1 MNVLE
6 IFSAI
11 PSMFQGVV
19 TLFEGNPTIAFAR
32 VFLILLGFL
41 LVYLGR
47 KGTLEPLLMIPMGL
61 AMATVNAGVML
72 LDPMTTSAVLD
83 HATSPIVRASHT
95 GVASVTAVADSL
107 ARTQG
112 TLHVAPLVQQSD
124 NLLYMLQ
131 VDWLQPIYSFTFSN
145 GLIACFVFM
154 GIGVLLDVGYLIARP
169 FQSMILALF
178 AELGTV
184 MVLPIGVA
192 LGLKPGEA
200 AAIAMVGGAD
210 GPMVLFTSLMLAKDL
225 FVPICVV
232 AYLYLGLT
240 YGGYPYL
247 VRFLVPAKLRA
258 IPTQPSKRKNISS
271 AQKLAFAVIGCTVL
285 SLLFPVAAP
294 LFLSLF
300 LGVAVREAG
309 LKEFQNVIEN
319 VFLYGATLFL
329 GLVLGILCE
338 ANTILNPKVL
348 LLLVLGILAL
358 LLSGIGGIMGGYFM
372 YFVSGRKVN
381 PAIGIAAVSCV
392 PTTAKV
398 AQKEVTKVAP
408 GVIVLP
414 EALGANIS
422 GVITSAIFAAIYVS
436 LIPKL
441 FPVVAALAP

>member
-1 MNVLE
+1 MDIGHL
-6 IFSAI
+6 IASI
-11 PSMFQGVV
+11 PGMFQGVV
-19 TLFEGNPTIAFAR
+19 TLFEGNPGIAVAR

-61 AMATVNAGVML
+61 AMSTVNAGVMM

-83 HATSPIVRASHT
+83 HVTSPLVRASHL
-95 GVASVTAVADSL
+95 GVAPVQVAADSL
-107 ARTQG
+107 VRTQG
-112 TLHVAPLVQQSD
+112 TLHVAPLVQQTD
-124 NLLYMLQ
+124 NLMYMLQ

-184 MVLPIGVA
+184 LVLPIGVA
-192 LGLKPGEA
+192 LGLTPGEA
-200 AAIAMVGGAD
+200 ASIAMVGGAD
-210 GPMVLFTSLMLAKDL
+210 GPMVLFTSLMLAKDM

-247 VRFLVPAKLRA
+247 VRFLVPEKLRA
-258 IPTQPSKRKNISS
+258 IPMRPSKRKNISS
-271 AQKLAFAVIGCTVL
+271 GQKLAFAVVGCTVL

-300 LGVAVREAG
+300 LGVAVRESG

-329 GLVLGILCE
+329 GLTLGILCE

-358 LLSGIGGIMGGYFM
+358 LLSGIGGIIGGYVL
-372 YFVSGRKVN
+372 YFASGRKVN

-398 AQKEVTKVAP
+398 AQKEVSKVAP

-436 LIPKL
+436 LIPIL
-441 FPVVAALAP
+441 WP

>member
-1 MNVLE
+1 MNVMD
-6 IFSAI
+6 IITTI

-72 LDPMTTSAVLD
+72 LDPMTTTAVLD
-83 HATSPIVRASHT
+83 HATSPIVRASHI
-95 GVASVTAVADSL
+95 GVAPVTAVADSL

-184 MVLPIGVA
+184 MVFPIGVA
-192 LGLKPGEA
+192 MGLKPGEA

-258 IPTQPSKRKNISS
+258 IPTQPS
-271 AQKLAFAVIGCTVL
+271 
-285 SLLFPVAAP
+285 
-294 LFLSLF
+294 
-300 LGVAVREAG
+300 
-309 LKEFQNVIEN
+309 
-319 VFLYGATLFL
+319 
-329 GLVLGILCE
+329 
-338 ANTILNPKVL
+338 
-348 LLLVLGILAL
+348 
-358 LLSGIGGIMGGYFM
+358 
-372 YFVSGRKVN
+372 
-381 PAIGIAAVSCV
+381 
-392 PTTAKV
+392 
-398 AQKEVTKVAP
+398 
-408 GVIVLP
+408 
-414 EALGANIS
+414 
-422 GVITSAIFAAIYVS
+422 
-436 LIPKL
+436 
-441 FPVVAALAP
+441 